1 VASRTASMDEVE
13 MQLTAGSANEFSW
26 HQSNRCF
33 RSCRGISSANGKRAP
48 VAAAGGSWPA
58 AGTSPCTIHPSRS
71 PILAVYGHGDTISLR
86 RGCGQSGLA
95 GWRAVAVP
103 VCWPRRR
110 ADMDANCE
118 RVSAS
123 EGRVS
128 ALMCRRRRRQVV
140 FWVGEDGREEL
151 RGPRCRVGAFSIGC
165 RAIAAIRLEL
175 LLCGRAQSR
184 ERSRARRP
192 TSCSI

>member
-1 VASRTASMDEVE
+1 MVT
-13 MQLTAGSANEFSW
+13 
-26 HQSNRCF
+26 
-33 RSCRGISSANGKRAP
+33 
-48 VAAAGGSWPA
+48 
-58 AGTSPCTIHPSRS
+58 PS
-71 PILAVYGHGDTISLR
+71 SLR

-184 ERSRARRP
+184 ERSRARRGGTVARRAVHP
-192 TSCSI
+192 PPSPPSFPLTMPPEYRIKQGLRSRGWCGSRAGEGERGGAGERGAVCPARRDSHAQRPRTPPMGHI